1 MPGVHCISIKLSTS
15 ILNLERM
22 MTGRSRTGSLKH
34 LVLFPMFLVVLQRK
48 LQKKMDQ
55 VLAPREFRSAYAEK
69 HRQGEPSFTNYAWV
83 KDESNRRILRV
94 HFYWEVSVCF
104 FFFFLGGG
112 GGRMREYYVLCVAA
126 VFWSSLPLSFFLEFW
141 SWKQLFF

>member
-15 ILNLERM
+15 ILTFERM
-22 MTGRSRTGSLKH
+22 MTGRSRTGSLKD
-34 LVLFPMFLVVLQRK
+34 LVLFPMFLVGFAQRK

-83 KDESNRRILRV
+83 KDESNRRYILRV
-94 HFYWEVSVCF
+94 HFY
-104 FFFFLGGG
+104 
-112 GGRMREYYVLCVAA
+112 
-126 VFWSSLPLSFFLEFW
+126 
-141 SWKQLFF
+141 